1 MVYLCCIWSVLVYKD
16 CIIPK
21 NKVPY
26 VVSRCQGVEHVDYIR
41 TPTRRG
47 WHIGPKKVFGMQL
60 LTVRYDHILSAD
72 LSRGLRICSD
82 AVERDLW
89 TIELIEISLF
99 TF

>member
-1 MVYLCCIWSVLVYKD
+1 MRASFVSSCLVCNIFLVLKLG
-16 CIIPK
+16 K
-21 NKVPY
+21 N
-26 VVSRCQGVEHVDYIR
+26 SRTANSSHPNG